1 MRERKRMRDIQRVT
15 KRKIERAVYHVDG
28 REALGHIEM
37 FNSLNWSQQKL
48 RCPPVPGH
56 CGPLPDSTGHSGHGA
71 VGPTWLP
78 LTKTIGVWP
87 NWVVR

>member
-1 MRERKRMRDIQRVT
+1 
-15 KRKIERAVYHVDG
+15 
-28 REALGHIEM
+28 M

-71 VGPTWLP
+71 QTLP
-78 LTKTIGVWP
+78 HDGAALGLDLAGLHFLDRDIPSGNTLLAQP
-87 NWVVR
+87 A